1 MVPQQPPHAL
11 PCKFLTSERRYHPS
25 SVLRARSGP
34 APSKRRLM
42 VFFSLSK
49 TKCLFCSTCKL
60 LSARCATRRRN
71 FGTSQNLRQIPPLQ
85 RDSARRLH
93 TSPLQPGRQIPSSAG
108 IMQVLRL
115 EVRSTSPHHLQRT
128 VHDPRHHAPLLV
140 GGHFVLIPSPFL
152 ATGLSDCSPP
162 QLLGQD
168 RRKSALD
175 APVCTEDSQ
184 GDAGSRPRTQSADR
198 DRAVTLASCR
208 GGAVGRA
215 NPHLEHHLVGLTV
228 RVKKNS
234 GSSWV
239 RPEDC
244 LVWYEDWRVFSQNG
258 ECGGL

>member
-162 QLLGQD
+162 SFWGRTDGRVLLMHQ
-168 RRKSALD
+168 SALRILRGMLD
-175 APVCTEDSQ
+175 QDPGRNLPIVTVPSRWPP
-184 GDAGSRPRTQSADR
+184 AGGVLSA
-198 DRAVTLASCR
+198 AQTLTLNIILSA
-208 GGAVGRA
+208 
-215 NPHLEHHLVGLTV
+215 
-228 RVKKNS
+228 
-234 GSSWV
+234 
-239 RPEDC
+239 
-244 LVWYEDWRVFSQNG
+244 
-258 ECGGL
+258 